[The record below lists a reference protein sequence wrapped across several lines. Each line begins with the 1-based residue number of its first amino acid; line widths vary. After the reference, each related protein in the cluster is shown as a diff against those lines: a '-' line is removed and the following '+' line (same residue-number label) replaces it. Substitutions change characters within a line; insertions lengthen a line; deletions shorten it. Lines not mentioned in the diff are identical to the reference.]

1 MPPKP
6 KFTRQEIAAAAL
18 DMIKTGGVEA
28 LTARNLGSRLGSS
41 ARPIFT
47 LFKNMEEV
55 KQAARDLA
63 LREFEDSSKDFTE
76 YTPAFKQVGMQMV
89 SYAVHKPELYKLLFM
104 QEYPERQTFAQL
116 MGKLGGIAEDCVE
129 VIQRD
134 YAMTEEEARLLFE
147 QVWVQTFGL
156 GALCA
161 MKVCD
166 FTEEEIAEKL
176 GQVFAAAVLLIK
188 SGKAGQC
195 SGQPVRETEK
205 EEAHESSHH

>member
-18 DMIKTGGVEA
+18 DIIKDDGVEA

-47 LFKNMEEV
+47 VFKNMDEV
-55 KQAARDLA
+55 KGAARELA
-63 LREFEDSSKDFTE
+63 LREFEEYAEDFTE
-76 YTPAFKQVGMQMV
+76 YTPAFKQVGMRMV
-89 SYAVHKPELYKLLFM
+89 SYAIHKPELFKLLFM
-104 QEYPERQTFAQL
+104 QEYPERQTFNQFV
-116 MGKLGGIAEDCVE
+116 GELGGIAEKCMQ

-134 YAMTEEEARLLFE
+134 YAMTAEEARLLFE

-156 GALCA
+156 GVLCA

-176 GQVFAAAVLLIK
+176 GQVFTGAVLLIR
-188 SGKAGQC
+188 SGKA
-195 SGQPVRETEK
+195 SLRFGQPVRDEAK
-205 EEAHESSHH
+205 EEVHGTSHH

>member
-18 DMIKTGGVEA
+18 DIIKTGGVEA
-28 LTARNLGSRLGSS
+28 LTARNLGSKLGSS

-47 LFKNMEEV
+47 VFKNMEEV
-55 KQAARDLA
+55 RQAARDLA
-63 LREFEDSSKDFTE
+63 LREFEDDAKDFAA

-89 SYAVHKPELYKLLFM
+89 SCAVHKPELYKLLFM
-104 QEYPERQTFAQL
+104 QAYPERQTFDQL

-134 YAMTEEEARLLFE
+134 YAMTEAEARLLFE
-147 QVWVQTFGL
+147 HVWVQTFGL

-161 MKVCD
+161 TKVCA

-188 SGKAGQC
+188 FGKAREY
-195 SGQPVRETEK
+195 SGQPVLETEK
-205 EEAHESSHH
+205 EKAQESSHH